1 MSHNMENAMVPKEEK
16 TISCCFVDTVKKYLC
31 RKHRNNLISP
41 LSRRGN
47 TGRIKICKVTGG
59 RAICSRIAA
68 MGVYPGV
75 EADIICS
82 GKGSRCLLKVNGG
95 TVSLDADVS
104 ENIFV
109 TSL

>member
-1 MSHNMENAMVPKEEK
+1 MIPKEEK
-16 TISCCFVDTVKKYLC
+16 SFSCCLTDTVKKCLRRRHC
-31 RKHRNNLISP
+31 HDLISP
-41 LSRRGN
+41 LSRRGS
-47 TGRIKICKVTGG
+47 TGRIKICKVTGD

-82 GKGSRCLLKVNGG
+82 SKGSRCLLKVNGG

-109 TSL
+109 ASL

>member
-1 MSHNMENAMVPKEEK
+1 MEDAMVPKEEK
-16 TISCCFVDTVKKYLC
+16 TMSCCFADTVKKYLR
-31 RKHRNNLISP
+31 RKNCNDSISP

-47 TGRIKICKVTGG
+47 TGRIKICKVTGD

-68 MGVYPGV
+68 MGVYAGV
-75 EADIICS
+75 EADVICS

-104 ENIFV
+104 ENILV